1 MQVKYCLWLNK
12 PLSGLR
18 HAGGRALE
26 VGTPSDW
33 NVSGKRRRWKQL
45 TMLYRN
51 LETGLWVY
59 RVVTHRSN
67 DVNQRWSLTY

>member
-1 MQVKYCLWLNK
+1 LQPIFSYDKILMQVKYCLWLNK

-33 NVSGKRRRWKQL
+33 NVSGKRRR
-45 TMLYRN
+45 
-51 LETGLWVY
+51 
-59 RVVTHRSN
+59 
-67 DVNQRWSLTY
+67 